1 MSIKINFDNS
11 FSNLPNKF
19 YSKIFPEK
27 TKNPHLI
34 ILNKN
39 LCDELNLDY
48 KNLTSSEGVNFLSG
62 NLVLK
67 NSDPLA
73 MVYAGHQFGNWVPQL
88 GDGRALL
95 LGEVLAK
102 NNVRYDIQ
110 LKGSGRTPYS
120 RGGDGKAWLGP
131 VIREYLVSEYMN
143 NINIPTTR
151 SLSAILTGDNVY
163 REKTYPGAILC
174 RVARSHIRV
183 GTFQYFYSRE
193 DTKSLKILAD
203 YFIKN
208 HFPNLE
214 KKENKYFELFKNVV
228 DGQIDLVAKWMKVG
242 FIHGVMNTDN
252 TSISCETIDYG
263 PCAFIDNYKSDKV
276 FSSIDSM
283 GRYSY
288 KNQPNILIWNMAC
301 FASTLLPLLEGKK
314 EKNIDIL
321 QKEISSIPEKYKN
334 KWLLDFSKKI
344 GLKKIYPENE
354 VLINRFLEILESE
367 NLDFTNSF
375 RGLIKEVEN
384 SNELMSKTDT
394 FKSWK
399 NDWKKLFKNKSNK
412 EEVCK
417 TITSNN
423 PAFIMRNHLV
433 EQIIQEL
440 LIDKKDTLNKALLCI
455 EKPFEKI
462 KNYEKMYVSPTKE
475 QEVLKTFC
483 GT

>member
-1 MSIKINFDNS
+1 MTIKINFDNS

-19 YSKIFPEK
+19 YSKIVPEK
-27 TKNPHLI
+27 TKKPNLI

-48 KNLTSSEGVNFLSG
+48 KNLASPEGVNFLSG

-67 NSDPLA
+67 NSEPLA

-95 LGEVLAK
+95 LGEVIAK
-102 NNVRYDIQ
+102 NNMRYDIQ

-163 REKTYPGAILC
+163 REETYPGAVLC

-214 KKENKYFELFKNVV
+214 KKENKYFELFKNVL

-288 KNQPNILIWNMAC
+288 KNQPNILMWNMTC
-301 FASTLLPLLEGKK
+301 FASTLVPLLEGKE

-334 KWLLDFSKKI
+334 KWLIEFSKKI
-344 GLKKIYPENE
+344 GLKNVYPENE
-354 VLINRFLEILESE
+354 ILINRFLEILESE

-384 SNELMSKTDT
+384 SNELVSKTGT

-399 NDWKKLFKNKSNK
+399 NDWKKLLKNKSSK

-417 TITSNN
+417 TISSNN

-433 EQIIQEL
+433 EKIIQEL
-440 LIDKKDTLNKALLCI
+440 LIDKKDTLNKALVCI
-455 EKPFEKI
+455 EKPYEKI
-462 KNYEKMYVSPTKE
+462 KHYENMYVGPTKE

>member
-1 MSIKINFDNS
+1 M
-11 FSNLPNKF
+11 
-19 YSKIFPEK
+19 
-27 TKNPHLI
+27 
-34 ILNKN
+34 
-39 LCDELNLDY
+39 
-48 KNLTSSEGVNFLSG
+48 
-62 NLVLK
+62 
-67 NSDPLA
+67 
-73 MVYAGHQFGNWVPQL
+73 
-88 GDGRALL
+88 
-95 LGEVLAK
+95 
-102 NNVRYDIQ
+102 
-110 LKGSGRTPYS
+110 
-120 RGGDGKAWLGP
+120 
-131 VIREYLVSEYMN
+131 
-143 NINIPTTR
+143 
-151 SLSAILTGDNVY
+151 
-163 REKTYPGAILC
+163 
-174 RVARSHIRV
+174 

-214 KKENKYFELFKNVV
+214 KKENKYFELFKKVV
-228 DGQIDLVAKWMKVG
+228 DGQINLVANWMKVG

-288 KNQPNILIWNMAC
+288 KNQPNILMWNMAC
-301 FASTLLPLLEGKK
+301 FASTLVPLLEGKE

-321 QKEISSIPEKYKN
+321 QKEISSIPEKYKS
-334 KWLLDFSKKI
+334 KWLIEFSKKI
-344 GLKKIYPENE
+344 GLKNVYPENE
-354 VLINRFLEILESE
+354 ILINRFLEILESE

-375 RGLIKEVEN
+375 RGLMKEVKN
-384 SNELMSKTDT
+384 SNELVSKTDT

-399 NDWKKLFKNKSNK
+399 NDWKKLIKKKSNQK
-412 EEVCK
+412 EVCK

-440 LIDKKDTLNKALLCI
+440 LTDKKDTLNKALVCI

-462 KNYEKMYVSPTKE
+462 KHYEKMYVGPTKE

>member
-1 MSIKINFDNS
+1 MNIKINFYNT

-19 YSKIFPEK
+19 YSKVVPEK
-27 TKNPHLI
+27 TKKPNLI
-34 ILNKN
+34 ILNEN

-48 KNLTSSEGVNFLSG
+48 KNLASSEGVNFLSG

-143 NINIPTTR
+143 KINIPTTR
-151 SLSAILTGDNVY
+151 SLSAITTGDKVF
-163 REKTYPGAILC
+163 REETYPGAVLC

-183 GTFQYFYSRE
+183 GTFQYFYSRK

-203 YFIKN
+203 YFIKY

-214 KKENKYFELFKNVV
+214 NKENKYFELFKKVV
-228 DGQIDLVAKWMKVG
+228 EGQINLVANWMKVG

-263 PCAFIDNYKSDKV
+263 PCAFIDNYESDKV

-283 GRYSY
+283 GRYCY
-288 KNQPNILIWNMAC
+288 KNQPNILMWNMAC
-301 FASTLLPLLEGKK
+301 FASTLVPLLEGTEEKK
-314 EKNIDIL
+314 VDIL

-334 KWLLDFSKKI
+334 KWLLEFSKKI

-375 RGLIKEVEN
+375 RGLIKEAEN
-384 SNELMSKTDT
+384 SNELMSKTDA

-399 NDWKKLFKNKSNK
+399 SDWKKLIKNKSNQK
-412 EEVCK
+412 EVYK

-440 LIDKKDTLNKALLCI
+440 LTDKKDTLDKALVCI
-455 EKPFEKI
+455 KKPFEKI
-462 KNYEKMYVSPTKE
+462 IHYEKMYAGPTKE
-475 QEVLKTFC
+475 QEVLRTFC

>member
-1 MSIKINFDNS
+1 MINFENT
-11 FSNLPNKF
+11 FHNLKNDF
-19 YSKIFPEK
+19 YADVVPSIPPKPE
-27 TKNPHLI
+27 LI
-34 ILNKN
+34 AYNKN
-39 LCDELNLDY
+39 LA
-48 KNLTSSEGVNFLSG
+48 KNLNVDLKWLESSEGLEYFSG
-62 NLVLK
+62 SKVMK
-67 NSDPLA
+67 NSKPLS
-73 MVYAGHQFGNWVPQL
+73 MIYAGHQFGNWVPQL
-88 GDGRALL
+88 GDGRAHL
-95 LGEVLAK
+95 LGEVLDRK
-102 NNVRYDIQ
+102 GNKLDLQ

-131 VIREYLVSEYMN
+131 VIREYIVSEYMN

-163 REKTYPGAILC
+163 REETYPGAVLC
-174 RVARSHIRV
+174 RVAKSHIRV
-183 GTFQYFYSRE
+183 GTFQYFYSRK

-203 YFIKN
+203 YFIKH
-208 HFPNLE
+208 HFPSLE
-214 KKENKYFELFKNVV
+214 KNENKYFEFFKNVV
-228 DGQIDLVAKWMKVG
+228 DGQINLVTSWMKVG

-283 GRYSY
+283 GRYCY
-288 KNQPNILIWNMAC
+288 KNQPNILMWNMAC
-301 FASTLLPLLEGKK
+301 FASTLVPLLEGTE
-314 EKNIDIL
+314 EKNVDIL
-321 QKEISSIPEKYKN
+321 QKEISSIPEKYKS
-334 KWLLDFSKKI
+334 KWLLEFSKKI
-344 GLKKIYPENE
+344 GLNKVYPENE

-375 RGLIKEVEN
+375 RGLITEAEN
-384 SNELMSKTDT
+384 SNELISKTDA

-399 NDWKKLFKNKSNK
+399 NDWKKLIKNKSNQK
-412 EEVCK
+412 EVCK

-423 PAFIMRNHLV
+423 PAFVMRNHLV

-440 LIDKKDTLNKALLCI
+440 LTDKKDTLNKALVCI

-462 KNYEKMYVSPTKE
+462 KHYEKMYVGPTKE

>member
-1 MSIKINFDNS
+1 MSLIFKNS
-11 FSNLPNKF
+11 FNQLPKQF
-19 YSKIFPEK
+19 YSKIEPEK
-27 TKNPHLI
+27 TNKPKKVL
-34 ILNKN
+34 LNN
-39 LCDELNLDY
+39 SLCNELNIDYNYLD
-48 KNLTSSEGVNFLSG
+48 TEEGINILSG
-62 NLVLK
+62 NLIHK
-67 NSDPLA
+67 DSDPLA

-88 GDGRALL
+88 GDGRAHL
-95 LGEVLAK
+95 LGEVLDREGNK
-102 NNVRYDIQ
+102 YDLQ

-131 VIREYLVSEYMN
+131 VIREYVVSEYMN
-143 NINIPTTR
+143 NIHIPTTR
-151 SLSAILTGDNVY
+151 SLSAVLTGDNVY
-163 REKTYPGAILC
+163 REETYPGAVLC

-183 GTFQYFYSRE
+183 GTFQYFYSRK

-203 YFIKN
+203 YFIEH

-214 KKENKYFELFKNVV
+214 KNKNKYFELFKNVV
-228 DGQIDLVAKWMKVG
+228 DGQINLVTSWMKVG

-283 GRYSY
+283 GRYCY
-288 KNQPNILIWNMAC
+288 KNQPNILMWNMAC
-301 FASTLLPLLEGKK
+301 FASTLVPLLEGTEEKK
-314 EKNIDIL
+314 VDIL

-334 KWLLDFSKKI
+334 KWLLEFSKKI

-375 RGLIKEVEN
+375 RALIKEVES
-384 SNELMSKTDT
+384 SNELISKTDT

-399 NDWKKLFKNKSNK
+399 NDWKKLIKNKSNQK
-412 EEVCK
+412 EVCK

-440 LIDKKDTLNKALLCI
+440 LIDKKDTLNTVLECI
-455 EKPFEKI
+455 DKPFEKI
-462 KNYEKMYVSPTKE
+462 KHYEKMYVGPTKE
-475 QEVLKTFC
+475 QEVLRTFC

>member
-1 MSIKINFDNS
+1 MAIKINFDNS

-27 TKNPHLI
+27 TKKPNLI

-39 LCDELNLDY
+39 LCDELNINY
-48 KNLTSSEGVNFLSG
+48 KDLSSSEGVNFLSG

-102 NNVRYDIQ
+102 NNLRYDIQ

-163 REKTYPGAILC
+163 REETYPGAVLC

-214 KKENKYFELFKNVV
+214 KKENKYFELFKKVV
-228 DGQIDLVAKWMKVG
+228 DGQINLVANWMKVG

-288 KNQPNILIWNMAC
+288 KNQPNILMWNMAC
-301 FASTLLPLLEGKK
+301 FASTLVPLLEGSE
-314 EKNIDIL
+314 EKVDIL
-321 QKEISSIPEKYKN
+321 QKKFLVFLKSIKVN
-334 KWLLDFSKKI
+334 
-344 GLKKIYPENE
+344 G
-354 VLINRFLEILESE
+354 
-367 NLDFTNSF
+367 
-375 RGLIKEVEN
+375 
-384 SNELMSKTDT
+384 
-394 FKSWK
+394 
-399 NDWKKLFKNKSNK
+399 
-412 EEVCK
+412 
-417 TITSNN
+417 
-423 PAFIMRNHLV
+423 
-433 EQIIQEL
+433 
-440 LIDKKDTLNKALLCI
+440 
-455 EKPFEKI
+455 
-462 KNYEKMYVSPTKE
+462 
-475 QEVLKTFC
+475 
-483 GT
+483 

>member
-1 MSIKINFDNS
+1 MAIKINFDNS

-27 TKNPHLI
+27 TKKPNLI

-39 LCDELNLDY
+39 LCDELNINY
-48 KNLTSSEGVNFLSG
+48 KDLSSTEGVNFLSG

-102 NNVRYDIQ
+102 NNLRYDIQ

-120 RGGDGKAWLGP
+120 RGGDGRAWLGP

-163 REKTYPGAILC
+163 REETYPGAVLC

-214 KKENKYFELFKNVV
+214 KKENKYFELFKKVV
-228 DGQIDLVAKWMKVG
+228 EGQINLVANWMKVG

-288 KNQPNILIWNMAC
+288 KNQPNILMWNMAC
-301 FASTLLPLLEGKK
+301 FASTLVPLLEGSEEKK
-314 EKNIDIL
+314 VDIL
-321 QKEISSIPEKYKN
+321 QKEISSIPEKYKS
-334 KWLLDFSKKI
+334 KWLIEFSKKI
-344 GLKKIYPENE
+344 GLKNVYPENE
-354 VLINRFLEILESE
+354 ILINRFLEILESE

-384 SNELMSKTDT
+384 SNELVSKTDT

-399 NDWKKLFKNKSNK
+399 NDWKKLFKNKSSK

-417 TITSNN
+417 TISSNN

-433 EQIIQEL
+433 EKIIQEL
-440 LIDKKDTLNKALLCI
+440 LIDKKDTLNKALACI

-462 KNYEKMYVSPTKE
+462 KHYENMYVGPTKE

>member
-1 MSIKINFDNS
+1 MINFENT
-11 FSNLPNKF
+11 FHNLKNDF
-19 YSKIFPEK
+19 YADVVPSIPPKPE
-27 TKNPHLI
+27 LI
-34 ILNKN
+34 AYNKN
-39 LCDELNLDY
+39 LA
-48 KNLTSSEGVNFLSG
+48 KNLNVDLKWLESSEGLEYFSG
-62 NLVLK
+62 SKVMK
-67 NSDPLA
+67 NSKPLS
-73 MVYAGHQFGNWVPQL
+73 MIYAGHQFGNWVPQL
-88 GDGRALL
+88 GDGRAHL
-95 LGEVLAK
+95 LGEVLDRK
-102 NNVRYDIQ
+102 GNKLDLQ

-131 VIREYLVSEYMN
+131 VIREYIVSEYMN

-163 REKTYPGAILC
+163 REETYPGAVLC
-174 RVARSHIRV
+174 RVAKSHIRV
-183 GTFQYFYSRE
+183 GTFQYFYSRK

-203 YFIKN
+203 YFIKH
-208 HFPNLE
+208 HFPSLE
-214 KKENKYFELFKNVV
+214 KNENKYFEFFKNVV
-228 DGQIDLVAKWMKVG
+228 DGQINLVTSWMKVG

-283 GRYSY
+283 GRYCY
-288 KNQPNILIWNMAC
+288 KNQPNILMWNMAC
-301 FASTLLPLLEGKK
+301 FASTLVPLLEGTE
-314 EKNIDIL
+314 EKNVDIL
-321 QKEISSIPEKYKN
+321 QKEISSIPEKYKS
-334 KWLLDFSKKI
+334 KWLLEFSKKI
-344 GLKKIYPENE
+344 GLNKVYPENE

-375 RGLIKEVEN
+375 RGLITEAEN
-384 SNELMSKTDT
+384 SNELISKTDA

-399 NDWKKLFKNKSNK
+399 NDWKKLIKNKSNQK
-412 EEVCK
+412 EVCK

-423 PAFIMRNHLV
+423 PAFVMRNHLV

-440 LIDKKDTLNKALLCI
+440 LTDKKDTLNKALVCI

-462 KNYEKMYVSPTKE
+462 KHYENMYVSPTKE
-475 QEVLKTFC
+475 QEVQETFC

>member
-1 MSIKINFDNS
+1 MTIKINFDNS

-19 YSKIFPEK
+19 YSKIVPEK
-27 TKNPHLI
+27 TKKPNLI

-48 KNLTSSEGVNFLSG
+48 KNLASPEGVNFLSG

-95 LGEVLAK
+95 LGEVIAK
-102 NNVRYDIQ
+102 NNMRYDIQ

-151 SLSAILTGDNVY
+151 SLSAILTGDHVY
-163 REKTYPGAILC
+163 REETYPGAVLC

-263 PCAFIDNYKSDKV
+263 PCAFIDNYKNDKV

-288 KNQPNILIWNMAC
+288 KNQPNILMWNMTC
-301 FASTLLPLLEGKK
+301 FASTLVPLLEGKE

-321 QKEISSIPEKYKN
+321 QKEIFSIPEKYKSR
-334 KWLLDFSKKI
+334 WLIEFSKKI
-344 GLKKIYPENE
+344 GLKNVYPENE
-354 VLINRFLEILESE
+354 ILINRFLEILESE

-375 RGLIKEVEN
+375 RGLIKELEN
-384 SNELMSKTDT
+384 SNELVSKTDT

-399 NDWKKLFKNKSNK
+399 NDWKKLLKNKSSK
-412 EEVCK
+412 EEVGK
-417 TITSNN
+417 TISSNN

-433 EQIIQEL
+433 EKIIQEL
-440 LIDKKDTLNKALLCI
+440 LIDKKDTLNKALVCI
-455 EKPFEKI
+455 EKPYEKI
-462 KNYEKMYVSPTKE
+462 KHYENMYVGPTKE

>member
-1 MSIKINFDNS
+1 MAIKINFDNS

-19 YSKIFPEK
+19 YSKIVPEK
-27 TKNPHLI
+27 TKKPDLI

-48 KNLTSSEGVNFLSG
+48 KNLASSEGVNFLSG

-151 SLSAILTGDNVY
+151 SLSAITTGDNVY
-163 REKTYPGAILC
+163 REETYPGAVLC

-288 KNQPNILIWNMAC
+288 KNQPNILMWNMAC
-301 FASTLLPLLEGKK
+301 FASTLVPLLEGKE

-321 QKEISSIPEKYKN
+321 QKEISSIPEKYKS
-334 KWLLDFSKKI
+334 KWLIEFSKKI
-344 GLKKIYPENE
+344 GLKNVYPENE
-354 VLINRFLEILESE
+354 ILINRFLEILESE

-375 RGLIKEVEN
+375 RGLIQEVEN
-384 SNELMSKTDT
+384 SNELVSKTDT

-399 NDWKKLFKNKSNK
+399 NDWKKLLKNKSSK

-417 TITSNN
+417 TISSNN

-440 LIDKKDTLNKALLCI
+440 LIDKRDTLNKSLACI

-462 KNYEKMYVSPTKE
+462 SHYENMYVSPTKE
-475 QEVLKTFC
+475 QEVQETFC

>member
-1 MSIKINFDNS
+1 MTIKINFDNS

-19 YSKIFPEK
+19 YSKIVPEK
-27 TKNPHLI
+27 TKKPNLV

-48 KNLTSSEGVNFLSG
+48 KNLASPEGVNFLSG

-95 LGEVLAK
+95 LGEVIAK
-102 NNVRYDIQ
+102 NNFRYDIQ

-163 REKTYPGAILC
+163 REETYPGAVLC

-208 HFPNLE
+208 HFPNLK

-288 KNQPNILIWNMAC
+288 KNQPNILMWNMAC
-301 FASTLLPLLEGKK
+301 FASTLVPLLEGKE
-314 EKNIDIL
+314 EKNIDTL
-321 QKEISSIPEKYKN
+321 QKEISSIPEKYKS
-334 KWLLDFSKKI
+334 KWLIEFSKKI
-344 GLKKIYPENE
+344 GLKNVYPENE
-354 VLINRFLEILESE
+354 ILIKRFLEILEIE

-384 SNELMSKTDT
+384 SNELISKTDT

-399 NDWKKLFKNKSNK
+399 NDWQKLLKNKSNK

-440 LIDKKDTLNKALLCI
+440 LTDKKDTLNKALECI

-462 KNYEKMYVSPTKE
+462 KHYEKMYVGPTKE
-475 QEVLKTFC
+475 QEVLRTFC

>member
-1 MSIKINFDNS
+1 MAIKINFDNS

-19 YSKIFPEK
+19 YSKIVPEK
-27 TKNPHLI
+27 TKKPDLI

-48 KNLTSSEGVNFLSG
+48 KNLASSEGVNFLSG

-151 SLSAILTGDNVY
+151 SLSAITTGDNVY
-163 REKTYPGAILC
+163 REETYPGAVLC

-263 PCAFIDNYKSDKV
+263 PCAFIDNYKRDKV

-288 KNQPNILIWNMAC
+288 KNQPNILMWNMAC
-301 FASTLLPLLEGKK
+301 FASTLVPLLEGKE

-321 QKEISSIPEKYKN
+321 QKEISSIPEKYKS
-334 KWLLDFSKKI
+334 KWLIEFSKKI
-344 GLKKIYPENE
+344 GLKNVYPENE
-354 VLINRFLEILESE
+354 ILINRFLEILESE

-384 SNELMSKTDT
+384 SNELISKTDT

-399 NDWKKLFKNKSNK
+399 NDWKKLFKNKSSK
-412 EEVCK
+412 EEVGK
-417 TITSNN
+417 TISSNN

-433 EQIIQEL
+433 EKIIQEL
-440 LIDKKDTLNKALLCI
+440 LIDKKDTLNKALVCI

-462 KNYEKMYVSPTKE
+462 KHYENMYVSPTKE